1 MSYKSWYRKNYTP
14 EQIKEIQRTLGVEED
29 GIVSPNTI
37 NAIKEYQADA
47 GLKDDGLWDKST
59 QAKADEWNEQY
70 NSFVPNRSASNN
82 NDNLKEAAYKQYSDN
97 LDKRYWL
104 DEQKK
109 YESNFNPNY
118 EMSNVELAYL
128 NKEIDKVKKQL
139 EDRQSKYESVPQP
152 KTQVGWSSYIVNN
165 DRGML
170 DKYQEA
176 ERAWYNKLKDQ
187 EHAKELANA
196 QMEQQAAYRMDD
208 NMKNRS
214 LALNKLQYAQAALDN
229 DTSNDPLIKAGLE
242 RDVRNALEELNYWN
256 KAVGLEEF
264 GLKAVELEEGNNPP
278 KKVNE
283 EEQGNPPVEVKD
295 DRTTD
300 VKIEDYSSITK
311 INNKAQKDAILKEM
325 EANPAIKNNAKFKS
339 EYNRIKAIT
348 TEDVK
353 AANKEARRAKWRY
366 AVENLSGD
374 RYKAWKNTS
383 EGKALVNEF
392 GDGVLGE

>member
-1 MSYKSWYRKNYTP
+1 MSVTSWYRKKYTP

-29 GIVSPNTI
+29 GIVGKNTI
-37 NAIKEYQADA
+37 EAIKEYQAAA
-47 GLKDDGLWDKST
+47 GLKDDGLWGKDT
-59 QAKADEWNEQY
+59 QAKVDEWNEQY
-70 NSFVPNRSASNN
+70 NSFVPNRSASND
-82 NDNLKEAAYKQYSDN
+82 NDNLKEAAYKQYTDN

-104 DEQKK
+104 EEQNK
-109 YESNFNPNY
+109 YESNFMPNY

-139 EDRQSKYESVPQP
+139 EARQSNYESVPQP

-170 DKYQEA
+170 DKYQDA

-214 LALNKLQYAQAALDN
+214 IALNKLQYAQAALKN
-229 DTSNDPLIKAGLE
+229 DTSNDDLIKAGLE
-242 RDVRNALEELNYWN
+242 RDVRNAKEELKYWN
-256 KAVGLEEF
+256 KAVGLEE
-264 GLKAVELEEGNNPP
+264 EEEEDNNKTPP
-278 KKVNE
+278 KKDNE
-283 EEQGNPPVEVKD
+283 GESNNPPVEVKD
-295 DRTTD
+295 DSTTD

-311 INNKAQKDAILKEM
+311 IKNQAEKDAILKEM
-325 EANPAIKNNAKFKS
+325 ESNPAIKNNAKFKK
-339 EYNRIKAIT
+339 EYNRIKGIT

-353 AANKEARRAKWRY
+353 AANKEARRAKWRE
-366 AVENLSGD
+366 AIEKLTGD
-374 RYKAWKNTS
+374 RYIAWKNTP

-392 GDGVLGE
+392 GDGVLGD

>member
-1 MSYKSWYRKNYTP
+1 MNYKSWYRNKYTP

-29 GIVSPNTI
+29 GLIGPNTI
-37 NAIKEYQADA
+37 NAIKEYQEAA
-47 GLKDDGLWDKST
+47 GIKADGLWGKDT
-59 QAKADEWNEQY
+59 QAKVDEWNEQY
-70 NSFVPNRSASNN
+70 DSLQPTFSKGKDT
-82 NDNLKEAAYKQYSDN
+82 DNLKEAAYKQYSDN

-104 DEQKK
+104 EEQKK
-109 YESNFNPNY
+109 YESNFMPNY
-118 EMSNVELAYL
+118 EISNVELAYL

-139 EDRQSKYESVPQP
+139 EARQSNYESVPQP

-170 DKYQEA
+170 DKYQDA

-214 LALNKLQYAQAALDN
+214 LALNKLQYAQAALKN
-229 DTSNDPLIKAGLE
+229 DTSNDPLVKAGLE
-242 RDVRNALEELNYWN
+242 RDVRNATEELNYWN
-256 KAVGLEEF
+256 KAVGL
-264 GLKAVELEEGNNPP
+264 KAVGLEEYKEENNTPP
-278 KKVNE
+278 KKDGNE
-283 EEQGNPPVEVKD
+283 VGNTEVKD
-295 DRTTD
+295 DTTTE

-311 INNKAQKDAILKEM
+311 IKNQAEKDAILKEM
-325 EANPAIKNNAKFKS
+325 EANPAIKNNKAFK
-339 EYNRIKAIT
+339 EQYNRIKGIT

-366 AVENLSGD
+366 AVDNLTGD
-374 RYKAWKNTS
+374 RYKAWKNTP

-392 GDGVLGE
+392 GDGVLGD

>member
-1 MSYKSWYRKNYTP
+1 MY
-14 EQIKEIQRTLGVEED
+14 
-29 GIVSPNTI
+29 PNI
-37 NAIKEYQADA
+37 EVD
-47 GLKDDGLWDKST
+47 
-59 QAKADEWNEQY
+59 
-70 NSFVPNRSASNN
+70 
-82 NDNLKEAAYKQYSDN
+82 
-97 LDKRYWL
+97 
-104 DEQKK
+104 
-109 YESNFNPNY
+109 
-118 EMSNVELAYL
+118 NVELAYL

-139 EDRQSKYESVPQP
+139 ADRQVIYESVPQP

-170 DKYQEA
+170 DKYQDA
-176 ERAWYNKLKDQ
+176 ERDWYNKLKDQ

-214 LALNKLQYAQAALDN
+214 LALNKLEYAKAALKN
-229 DTSNDPLIKAGLE
+229 DTSDDDLIKAGLE
-242 RDVRNALEELNYWN
+242 RDVRNAKEELNYWN
-256 KAVGLEEF
+256 RAL
-264 GLKAVELEEGNNPP
+264 GLKEVELEEGNNPP
-278 KKVNE
+278 KKD
-283 EEQGNPPVEVKD
+283 GSSDVKD
-295 DRTTD
+295 DRTTE

-311 INNKAQKDAILKEM
+311 IKNQAQKDAILKEM
-325 EANPAIKNNAKFKS
+325 ESNPAIKNNAKFKS

-366 AVENLSGD
+366 AVDNLTGD
-374 RYKAWKNTS
+374 RYKAWKNTP